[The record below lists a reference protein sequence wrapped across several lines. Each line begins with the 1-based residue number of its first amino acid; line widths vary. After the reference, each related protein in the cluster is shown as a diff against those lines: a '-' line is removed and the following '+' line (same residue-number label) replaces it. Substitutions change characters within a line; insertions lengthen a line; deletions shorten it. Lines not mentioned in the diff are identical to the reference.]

1 MRVPLAQG
9 QLGGILRLR
18 FKFGGFPS
26 SLIIFYLCQSSTFK
40 EKGVSHYPAVDYD
53 YQY

>member
-9 QLGGILRLR
+9 QPRGILRLR
-18 FKFGGFPS
+18 FKFGSFS
-26 SLIIFYLCQSSTFK
+26 FLFIFYLCQSSTLK
-40 EKGVSHYPAVDYD
+40 EKGVGHYLAVDYD